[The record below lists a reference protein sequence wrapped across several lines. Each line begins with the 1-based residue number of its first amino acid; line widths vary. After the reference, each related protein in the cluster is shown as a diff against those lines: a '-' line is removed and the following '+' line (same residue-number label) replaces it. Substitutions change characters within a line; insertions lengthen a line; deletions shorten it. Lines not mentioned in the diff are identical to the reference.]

1 MNETLVEVSSS
12 IFSFVLVLHTTAQ
25 INGDSKLIIS
35 HPFFQQRILR
45 TNKSSYLFNF
55 LDVDLVGDD
64 NLKFVGGYK

>member
-35 HPFFQQRILR
+35 LHFS
-45 TNKSSYLFNF
+45 NKGFYEQTRALTLFNF